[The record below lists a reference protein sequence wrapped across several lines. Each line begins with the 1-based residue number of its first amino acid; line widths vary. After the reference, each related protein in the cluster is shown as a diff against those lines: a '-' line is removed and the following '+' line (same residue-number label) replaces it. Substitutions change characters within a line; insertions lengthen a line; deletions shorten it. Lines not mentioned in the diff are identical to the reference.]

1 MDYLCAVITA
11 DVINSKKSNK
21 DILKFLES
29 KNIYYNEDKVLN
41 IFLTEQAQK
50 ITMSLQSKNL
60 ISTDVSISRGDE
72 IQVFCSDIIN
82 IIEAIRQLRY
92 YFRPLKIRIGVG
104 IGGIN
109 TEKSDNSWNMDG
121 EAFFKAREALD
132 KVKIQD
138 KKRMTYICSP
148 NEQFDIISNSI
159 YMLMDS
165 IINEWS
171 DSKWESVNAY
181 EVYENYEKAG
191 NSIGKSRQSISNNC
205 KTAHFEK
212 IKQAEEDL
220 KRIID
225 LYFKNKE

>member
-11 DVINSKKSNK
+11 DVINSKNSNK

-82 IIEAIRQLRY
+82 IIEVIRQLRY

>member
-11 DVINSKKSNK
+11 DVINSKNSNK

-29 KNIYYNEDKVLN
+29 KNIYYNEDEVLN

-50 ITMSLQSKNL
+50 ITISLQSKNL

-82 IIEAIRQLRY
+82 IIEVIRQLRY

>member
-11 DVINSKKSNK
+11 DVINSKNSNK
-21 DILKFLES
+21 DILKFLEL
-29 KNIYYNEDKVLN
+29 KNIYYNEDEVLN

-50 ITMSLQSKNL
+50 ITISLQSKNL

-72 IQVFCSDIIN
+72 IQVFCSDLIN
-82 IIEAIRQLRY
+82 IIEVIRQLRY

>member
-29 KNIYYNEDKVLN
+29 KNIYYDEDKVLN

-50 ITMSLQSKNL
+50 ITMSLQSKNI
-60 ISTDVSISRGDE
+60 ISTNVSISRGDE

-82 IIEAIRQLRY
+82 IIEVIRQLRY

-104 IGGIN
+104 IGGIH
-109 TEKSDNSWNMDG
+109 TEKSDNSWNMNG

-132 KVKIQD
+132 KVKIQN

-148 NEQFDIISNSI
+148 NEQFNIIGNSI
-159 YMLMDS
+159 YMLMDT

-171 DSKWESVNAY
+171 DSKWQSINAY

-191 NSIGKSRQSISNNC
+191 NAIGKSRQAISNNC

-212 IKQAEEDL
+212 IKQAEDDL
-220 KRIID
+220 KRIIQ

>member
-82 IIEAIRQLRY
+82 IIEVIRQLRY

-165 IINEWS
+165 LINEWS

>member
-11 DVINSKKSNK
+11 DVINSKNSNK

-29 KNIYYNEDKVLN
+29 KNIYYNEDEVLN

-50 ITMSLQSKNL
+50 ITISLQSKNL

-72 IQVFCSDIIN
+72 IQVFCSDLIN
-82 IIEAIRQLRY
+82 IIEVIRQLRY

>member
-11 DVINSKKSNK
+11 DVINSKNSNK

-41 IFLTEQAQK
+41 IFLTEQSQK

-82 IIEAIRQLRY
+82 IIEVIRQLRY

-159 YMLMDS
+159 YMLIDS
-165 IINEWS
+165 LINEWS

-191 NSIGKSRQSISNNC
+191 ISIGKSRQSISNNC

>member
-11 DVINSKKSNK
+11 DVINSKNSNK

-29 KNIYYNEDKVLN
+29 KNIYYNEDEVLN

-82 IIEAIRQLRY
+82 IIEVIRQLRY

>member
-11 DVINSKKSNK
+11 DVINSKNSNK
-21 DILKFLES
+21 DILKFLEL
-29 KNIYYNEDKVLN
+29 KNIYYNEDEVLN

-50 ITMSLQSKNL
+50 ITISLQSKNL

-82 IIEAIRQLRY
+82 IIEVIRQLRY

>member
-11 DVINSKKSNK
+11 DVINSKNSNK
-21 DILKFLES
+21 DILKFLEL
-29 KNIYYNEDKVLN
+29 KNIYYNEDEVLN
-41 IFLTEQAQK
+41 ILLTEQAQK

-82 IIEAIRQLRY
+82 IIEVIRQLRY

>member
-11 DVINSKKSNK
+11 DVINSKNSNK

-50 ITMSLQSKNL
+50 ITMSLQSENL

-82 IIEAIRQLRY
+82 IIEVIRQLRY

-220 KRIID
+220 KRVID